1 MADKITSSPAQ
12 TTKPLSDSPANVRN
26 LIVVG
31 FSTMHSSQTAV
42 TWAATEAERRMAGLH
57 IVHAYPL
64 PQLGQ
69 PVQHDVDD
77 LLRTEART
85 LLDRIADST
94 RRDHPQLEITT
105 RLIQG
110 APVNALRDESAA
122 AALTVVGAKESGRL
136 TQAFLGS
143 VASAVAAAHPAPV
156 ALVYPNHP
164 TNRQGPVVVGI
175 DEYGGSSAAIDF
187 AFAEAAVR
195 DTELVAVHAWNRS
208 MFEVS
213 LPDSSPLLD
222 PTATE
227 QEETAV
233 LAAVLAGPRG
243 KYPDVV
249 VTPAVRRG
257 EAATVLLDY
266 SHSASVVV
274 VGRRPRGEFEALI
287 MGSTSRSVTAH
298 SQCPVVIVHS
308 PDTEHS

>member
-1 MADKITSSPAQ
+1 MIDKITSSPAQ

-77 LLRTEART
+77 LLRNEACT

-122 AALTVVGAKESGRL
+122 AALTVVGAKGIRTPDPSISGIGRVSGRRR
-136 TQAFLGS
+136 
-143 VASAVAAAHPAPV
+143 APGTRRRRT
-156 ALVYPNHP
+156 P
-164 TNRQGPVVVGI
+164 
-175 DEYGGSSAAIDF
+175 
-187 AFAEAAVR
+187 
-195 DTELVAVHAWNRS
+195 RS
-208 MFEVS
+208 PHEPS
-213 LPDSSPLLD
+213 RP
-222 PTATE
+222 
-227 QEETAV
+227 
-233 LAAVLAGPRG
+233 
-243 KYPDVV
+243 
-249 VTPAVRRG
+249 
-257 EAATVLLDY
+257 
-266 SHSASVVV
+266 
-274 VGRRPRGEFEALI
+274 GRRRD
-287 MGSTSRSVTAH
+287 R
-298 SQCPVVIVHS
+298 
-308 PDTEHS
+308 